1 MGRERESPARG
12 SFLTRIRR
20 SRLLVGPRRRRTFYL
35 ALALFA
41 VALGARVAVATV
53 YVAVYDRYEAESRWL
68 EGDHPPVHAM
78 VKGDAAKYYTEA
90 ASIIEQVRDGESF
103 FVAGDGFFGPFLY
116 PRLIAAYGLATGT
129 MRLDQNGSVPTGQ
142 VYGFLVAQSALYAVA
157 VSALFV
163 ALARVLDTRMAVV
176 VALFLSL
183 EPTLVQFSARL
194 MTETVFVS
202 LLMLAVAAA
211 ILLFQAPA
219 GESPLRRWKLYAL
232 LGLLLGLMYLQRP
245 GSLGLAPVFA
255 LAIFVHLGRSRLAAF
270 ATATALVAAPIVVV
284 LLLLG
289 VHNQARAGFFGF
301 VSPQGS
307 FMLYEYLGSQVVA
320 EGAGTTRGDA
330 RVQLRDDAIRMAAEA
345 GIVSA
350 DAATKREL
358 TERETL
364 GLYGLYRGEA
374 LGLLARHPLTTARV
388 VAYDA
393 LVSLHLNPIDT
404 YRRYSSIYK
413 PEDPDLAAAQAAT
426 YDRDWPLK
434 IAYSALVLPLAA
446 AGWLL
451 GRRALP
457 APLNVLLV
465 LGIVYF
471 PLVSGMTGSAS
482 YRYVIPNLL
491 FYAVYWSLAVGLVAR
506 FVATRAL
513 PALRSRAPQSA
524 PTSTAGPPG
533 EAS

>member
-1 MGRERESPARG
+1 MG
-12 SFLTRIRR
+12 IHR
-20 SRLLVGPRRRRTFYL
+20 SRLLVGFRRRRVFYL

-41 VALGARVAVATV
+41 IALVVRVAVSTV
-53 YVAVYDRYEAESRWL
+53 YVAEYDRHESASRWL

-90 ASIIEQVRDGESF
+90 ALIIEQVRAGESF
-103 FVAGDGFFGPFLY
+103 FAAGDSFFGPVLY
-116 PRLIAAYGLATGT
+116 SRLIAAYGLATGT
-129 MRLDQNGSVPTGQ
+129 MRLAEDGSVPTGQ
-142 VYGFLVAQSALYAVA
+142 VYGFLIAQSVFYAVA
-157 VSALFV
+157 VSSLFA
-163 ALARVLDTRMAVV
+163 ALARVVGPRLALV

-202 LLMLAVAAA
+202 LLMLAIAAA
-211 ILLFQAPA
+211 IVLFQSPP
-219 GESPLRRWKLYAL
+219 GGSPLRRWKLYAL

-245 GSLGLAPVFA
+245 GSLGLAPIFV
-255 LAIFVHLGRSRLAAF
+255 LAIFMHLGRRRLPAIAA
-270 ATATALVAAPIVVV
+270 ATALVASPVVAV

-289 VHNQARAGFFGF
+289 LHNQARAGFFEF
-301 VSPQGS
+301 VSPQGAY
-307 FMLYEYLGSQVVA
+307 MLYEYLGAQVQSSA
-320 EGAGTTRGDA
+320 DGTNRHATRLA
-330 RVQLRDDAIRMAAEA
+330 LSAEA
-345 GIVSA
+345 IILAQQQGLVHSEA
-350 DAATKREL
+350 EVRKDL
-358 TERETL
+358 TEVELRR
-364 GLYGLYRGEA
+364 LYGLYRGDA
-374 LGLLARHPLTTARV
+374 ARIVAEYPLTAVRV
-388 VAYDA
+388 VASNSLY
-393 LVSLHLNPIDT
+393 SLHLNPLDT
-404 YRRYSSIYK
+404 YRRYSSVYK
-413 PEDPDLAAAQAAT
+413 PEDPELAAAQAAT
-426 YDRDWPLK
+426 YDRDWLLK
-434 IAYSALVLPLAA
+434 FAYSALVLPLAA

-451 GRRALP
+451 GQRALP
-457 APLNVLLV
+457 TPLNLLLV